1 MRASRRGFCCVLS
14 VNVFYCRRFVKRDWS
29 KLLGKLYGEAT
40 LLRSKD
46 LERKGLSRTRIR
58 EAVELGVL
66 ERISRGLYARPDS
79 EPTEHHS
86 LVQVARLVP
95 GAAICLLSA
104 LRFHELTTQN
114 PHEVWI
120 AIDPKARKPV
130 LTYPTIKVQR
140 FGADQFKLGLESHR
154 VEGINLRVY
163 SVARTVVDL
172 FRYRNKIGLEV
183 ALEALKEGWQSRR
196 FTLVEINR
204 IANRCRMEQVMK
216 PYIESLTA

>member
-1 MRASRRGFCCVLS
+1 MS
-14 VNVFYCRRFVKRDWS
+14 VNVYYYRRFVKTDWS
-29 KLLGKLYGEAT
+29 QLLEGLYGEAT
-40 LLRSKD
+40 LLRSMD

-58 EAVELGVL
+58 EAVELGLL

-130 LTYPTIKVQR
+130 LPYPAIKVLR
-140 FGADQFKLGLESHR
+140 FGAEQFKLGLESHR

-196 FTLVEINR
+196 ITLANINR
-204 IANRCRMEQVMK
+204 IAKRCRMEQVMK
-216 PYIESLTA
+216 PYIESLTT